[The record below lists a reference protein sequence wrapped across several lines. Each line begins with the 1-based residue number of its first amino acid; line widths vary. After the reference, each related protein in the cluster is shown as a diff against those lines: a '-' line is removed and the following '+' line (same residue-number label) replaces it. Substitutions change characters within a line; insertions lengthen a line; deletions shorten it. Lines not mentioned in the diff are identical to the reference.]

1 MNSSIKSQ
9 DPKVWQVIKQEEK
22 RQKENINLIA
32 SENYA
37 SKAVREAT
45 GSVFT
50 NKYSEGYPF
59 KRYYAGNRFVDEI
72 ETLAIERA
80 KKLFGVRFAN
90 VQGLSGSPAN
100 QAAYMALAEPG
111 DIIMGLILSHG
122 GHLTHGASVNFSGK
136 IFKAVGYSVDPKTE
150 RIDFEEV
157 EALAKK
163 HKPKVIVAGFTAYP
177 RVVNWKKFKEIA
189 DEVGAFLLAD
199 TSHITGLII
208 AGVHPSPVGIADVI
222 MTTTHKTL
230 RGPRGAILM
239 TNDEEI
245 AKKID
250 KSVFPGLQ
258 GGPHDNTTAAIA
270 VALKEASNSSFKK
283 YGKQIV
289 KNAKALAE
297 SLSKGGLRL
306 VSGGTDNHLVL
317 IDLGSSGPS
326 GKEVQ
331 TSLERVGII
340 VNKNTVPRETRKPFV
355 TSGIRLGTPAVTT
368 RGMKEQEMKK
378 IGEMISFVVE
388 NLADEKKCKIISKE
402 VKALTAKF
410 PVP

>member
-1 MNSSIKSQ
+1 MKSLKDVDKKVADLIK
-9 DPKVWQVIKQEEK
+9 KEEK
-22 RQKENINLIA
+22 RQKEDINLIP
-32 SENYA
+32 SENYT
-37 SKAVREAT
+37 SKAVREAL

-50 NKYSEGYPF
+50 NKYSEGYPY
-59 KRYYAGNRFVDEI
+59 KRYYAGNQFVDEV
-72 ETLAIERA
+72 ENLAIERA
-80 KKLFGVRFAN
+80 KKLFGVKFAN

-100 QAAYMALAEPG
+100 QAAYMALAEVG
-111 DIIMGLILSHG
+111 DTIMGMSLVSG
-122 GHLTHGASVNFSGK
+122 GHLTHGAPVSFSGK
-136 IFKAVGYSVDPKTE
+136 LFNAIPYSVDPKTE
-150 RIDFEEV
+150 LLDFDQITN
-157 EALAKK
+157 LAKK
-163 HKPKVIVAGFTAYP
+163 HQPKIIVAGFTAYP
-177 RVVNWKKFKEIA
+177 RIVNWKKFRKVA
-189 DEVGAFLLAD
+189 DSVGAKLLAD

-250 KSVFPGLQ
+250 KTVFPGLQ
-258 GGPHDNTTAAIA
+258 GGPHDNNTVAIA
-270 VALKEASNSSFKK
+270 VALREAQGKPFKK
-283 YGKQIV
+283 YGEQIV
-289 KNAKALAE
+289 KNAKALAK

-306 VSGGTDNHLVL
+306 VSGGTETHLALV
-317 IDLGSSGPS
+317 DFGETGPT

-331 TSLERVGII
+331 EVLNQCGIV

-368 RGMKEQEMKK
+368 RGMKEKEAEK
-378 IGEMISFVVE
+378 IGYLIAEVVK
-388 NLADEKKCKIISKE
+388 NLGNEKKFKE
-402 VKALTAKF
+402 ITSQVKSLTAKF